1 MSGGGFF
8 YAYRTYTASVSGS
21 ARRHVQCVGCSHE
34 YEYTLQRSAYGGGH
48 SAFFLANESASYK
61 AKERA
66 RDNLVKALGEGVEAV
81 FCPSCGIYQ
90 PEMVRLL
97 KKQLGPK
104 CEPNKWAS
112 MRTTI
117 PVQLAWREVQAA
129 DTVLMYSRFAE
140 MWPTHSGLVADR
152 IWELKHPTLVKI
164 KRVLNL
170 GIWFLWGLV
179 VATVVALFVVWP
191 VLAHYFGW

>member
-21 ARRHVQCVGCSHE
+21 TRRHVRCVGCLHE
-34 YEYTLQRSAYGGGH
+34 YDYVLHRSAYGGGH

-66 RDNLVKALGEGVEAV
+66 RANLAKALDEGVDAV

-90 PEMVRLL
+90 PDMVSLL
-97 KKQLGPK
+97 KRQLGPK
-104 CEPNKWAS
+104 CDPNKWAS
-112 MRTTI
+112 MRAKV

-129 DTVLMYSRFAE
+129 DTLLMYSRFAE
-140 MWPTHSGLVADR
+140 MWPTQHALVADR
-152 IWELKHPTLVKI
+152 IWELEHPTLVI
-164 KRVLNL
+164 LKRGLSL
-170 GIWFLWGLV
+170 GFWLLWGA
-179 VATVVALFVVWP
+179 VALTIVALFVVLP
-191 VLAHYFGW
+191 LLAHYFNW